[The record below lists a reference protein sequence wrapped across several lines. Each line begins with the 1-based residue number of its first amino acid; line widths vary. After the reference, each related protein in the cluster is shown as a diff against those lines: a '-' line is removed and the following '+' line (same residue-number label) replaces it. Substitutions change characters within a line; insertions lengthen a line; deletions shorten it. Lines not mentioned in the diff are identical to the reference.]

1 MSFCVIS
8 DGSCDLDPGYAAQRG
23 IQVVPF
29 YLSFDQKTYLREG
42 QDIAVRAFYQRLVE
56 DPTLFP
62 TTSMPST
69 ADYMDVFLP
78 HARAG
83 EDVLCICITT
93 KFSGSYNSAMTAAAA
108 VAEEY
113 PGVRIRVLDA
123 KVNTV
128 LQGMLVSECAR
139 MRDSGLDVDAA
150 FAQLETLRES
160 GRIFFTVGNM
170 EYLVHGGRVGK
181 VLRLAGSTLQIR
193 PIITLR
199 EGEIF
204 PSGAAIGR
212 NLSKKKVLEK
222 ALSYLK
228 KLGDLSAYRF
238 CVGHGW
244 DQAEGAAFLESFVA
258 LLKEL
263 GYTGKVTL
271 EQIGA
276 TIGVHTGPHPIGIG
290 VLKKFEA

>member
-42 QDIAVRAFYQRLVE
+42 QDIAVRDFYQRLVE

-123 KVNTV
+123 NKN
-128 LQGMLVSECAR
+128 EIEIPE
-139 MRDSGLDVDAA
+139 LDPEDMMGSDAPTREDEQEPATDEPVIDDDDAA
-150 FAQLETLRES
+150 DDVIDTDFSHEDFSLGGDDEELDDFNVDDLDLDPLE
-160 GRIFFTVGNM
+160 
-170 EYLVHGGRVGK
+170 
-181 VLRLAGSTLQIR
+181 
-193 PIITLR
+193 
-199 EGEIF
+199 
-204 PSGAAIGR
+204 
-212 NLSKKKVLEK
+212 
-222 ALSYLK
+222 
-228 KLGDLSAYRF
+228 
-238 CVGHGW
+238 
-244 DQAEGAAFLESFVA
+244 
-258 LLKEL
+258 
-263 GYTGKVTL
+263 
-271 EQIGA
+271 
-276 TIGVHTGPHPIGIG
+276 
-290 VLKKFEA
+290 